1 METYIEKHFKMDFK
15 PMANEGAVFQGACYR
30 IAFLTSRIVRLE
42 YSLTGCFEDR
52 PSQTFWYREQEVP
65 ALSVKEDEF
74 DGIGFLI
81 SRRYG
86 NNPSGIQPVFSYQ
99 DSLSV

>member
-52 PSQTFWYREQEVP
+52 PSQTFCRHPGICTGQE
-65 ALSVKEDEF
+65 
-74 DGIGFLI
+74 IGFHK
-81 SRRYG
+81 SRG
-86 NNPSGIQPVFSYQ
+86 HNPIGLCP
-99 DSLSV
+99 LLL